1 MAKIKPTGFTPQ
13 NQHPG
18 WVQDPSGQ
26 WHPVVAPPPQST
38 NPWRVI
44 GWIVLA
50 VLLVP
55 CFLGLAVAGITA
67 LGASST
73 TTTTRPPV
81 VTTTTR

>member
-26 WHPVVAPPPQST
+26 WHPVAPAPGKAATS
-38 NPWRVI
+38 PWTVV
-44 GWIVLA
+44 GWIVLV

-55 CFLGLAVAGITA
+55 CILGGMVAGITL
-67 LGASST
+67 LGKSASDKYPIT
-73 TTTTRPPV
+73 TTTTRV
-81 VTTTTR
+81 R